1 MVHVRAKS
9 ITNKLN
15 LLNSVNKIVK
25 KVKNSSPNT
34 KVVFSSVAV
43 HKDEKHVVK
52 KFAESCSNY
61 FYQKT
66 LILLITETLLKIR
79 SEIVI
84 IIEDFMNL
92 KVCLNMKHVTR
103 PQKTSMQESN
113 SDKDYR
119 KCSNHKLLLL
129 NVFPKQICRK
139 YNQLI

>member
-1 MVHVRAKS
+1 M
-9 ITNKLN
+9 
-15 LLNSVNKIVK
+15 
-25 KVKNSSPNT
+25 KNSSPNT
-34 KVVFSSVAV
+34 KAVFSSVVV

-52 KFAESCSNY
+52 KFAESCWNY

-66 LILLITETLLKIR
+66 LILLIIETLKIR

-92 KVCLNMKHVTR
+92 KVCLNMKYVTR

-119 KCSNHKLLLL
+119 KCSNHKLLSL